1 MCCIF
6 CGIMTDGSTSVVRT
20 VPVDEVD
27 MLGYDDVFQLTLLAF
42 EGDPDARTDMTKL
55 VALQHCTI
63 LEHVAEFLG
72 TDMLDSGT
80 IGNPLS
86 SCNAGIEYLEEA
98 LFDIH
103 VRSCYQVW
111 SGLPWC
117 EEHLV
122 AHCNAAYLFVLSW
135 KCTGNSWE
143 DDFGF
148 VKLLGL
154 HNRRWAKFCHRSC
167 PRR

>member
-1 MCCIF
+1 MDCIF
-6 CGIMTDGSTSVVRT
+6 CGAMAYGSTSVVST
-20 VPVDEVD
+20 ASVDEVD
-27 MLGYDDVFQLTLLAF
+27 IVGYDDFLGVTLRALR
-42 EGDPDARTDMTKL
+42 GDSVARKEMTEFI
-55 VALQHCTI
+55 AMQHSTI
-63 LEHVAEFLG
+63 LERVAEFLG
-72 TDMLDSGT
+72 TDMPVFGT
-80 IGNPLS
+80 IGKPLS
-86 SCNAGIEYLEEA
+86 SCNAGIEFLEEA

-111 SGLPWC
+111 SGLPWH

-143 DDFGF
+143 DDIGF

-154 HNRRWAKFCHRSC
+154 HNCRWAKFCHRSC